1 MTKIVFM
8 GTPDFSVPVLKQIID
23 DGYEVIG
30 VVTQPDRPVGR
41 KKVLT
46 PPPVK
51 VEAEKQGIPVY
62 QPEKIRQPDE
72 LEKVLALKPDLVV
85 TAAFGQILPKELL
98 YAPKYGCINV
108 HASLL
113 PELRGGAP
121 IHYSILQGKEKTGIT
136 IMYMAEKLDAGDIL
150 TQVEVPITETDTV
163 GTLHDKLS
171 EAGSKLL
178 SETLP
183 KLLNGELNPIKQ
195 NEEKAT
201 FAYNIKREQEKIDWS
216 KTGEEIYNHIRG
228 LNPWPVAYTTFD
240 GKVVKIWNSKKVKHA
255 KSEEPGTIIRLEE
268 DGIVVASGND
278 TAVKITELQ
287 PSGKKKMPAEQFLRG
302 AGSNLT
308 AGGRL
313 GDI

>member
-98 YAPKYGCINV
+98 DAPKYGCINV

-313 GDI
+313 GDL